1 MKPTRGSSEW
11 FKGAFILTIGALI
24 TKILSAVY
32 RVPFQ
37 NIVGDIGFYIY
48 QQVYPFFGI
57 ALVLSTYGFP
67 VIISKHFSELR
78 AKDQAEKAMRFLLL
92 SFIVLSAFGV
102 LSFLLLYYG
111 STWLALQM
119 DDPNLSILFR
129 VISVVFLIFPIISII
144 RGYFQGMGNMI
155 PTAISQVGEQLFR
168 VVTILTLA
176 IVLIKKDYS
185 LYIVG
190 GGAAFGSITGGLVA
204 IFILVLF
211 FLKEIKKFDW
221 STIWTNQL
229 FLDLG
234 RVVKTLFLHGFA
246 VCISSMIFIFMQIG
260 DSLNML
266 SLLVEKGIGLEAAK
280 ELKGTYD
287 RGQPLIQLG
296 TIVATSMSLS
306 LVPLIS
312 SERIK
317 ANKSVLRDKIRF
329 ALQTSFVIGAG
340 ASVGLL
346 AIIQS
351 TNEMLYENQK
361 GSSILA
367 LLTLVILIS
376 SLTLTV
382 VSILQGLEVLF
393 FPAWII
399 LLSFALK
406 YGLNVSLIPRLGA
419 YGAALATI
427 ISLAIGF
434 SLLWWKLK
442 KIISGPI
449 LPRVFLVKII
459 IASLSM
465 FGAIKIYIFS
475 SQFLFIFIES
485 HRLIAT
491 LQSLGSVAI
500 GGMIYL
506 VMILRT
512 NVFHF
517 EDITLLPFGS
527 KLMFLLPNKKK
538 E

>member
-1 MKPTRGSSEW
+1 MKPTRGSNAW

-67 VIISKHFSELR
+67 VIISKHFSEL
-78 AKDQAEKAMRFLLL
+78 KTKNQAEKAMQFLLL
-92 SFIVLSAFGV
+92 SFIVLSAFGII
-102 LSFLLLYYG
+102 SFLLLYYG

-119 DDPNLSILFR
+119 DDPDLSILFK

-155 PTAISQVGEQLFR
+155 PTAISQVGEQFFR

-176 IVLIKKDYS
+176 IILIKKDYS

-211 FLKEIKKFDW
+211 FIKEIKKLDW

-229 FLDLG
+229 FLDFG
-234 RVVKTLFLHGFA
+234 RVVKILILQGFA
-246 VCISSMIFIFMQIG
+246 VCISSMIFIFMQLG

-266 SLLVEKGIGLEAAK
+266 SLLVEKGIRIEAAK
-280 ELKGTYD
+280 ELKGIYD

-317 ANKSVLRDKIRF
+317 ANESVLRDKIRF
-329 ALQTSFVIGAG
+329 ALQTSLVIGVA
-340 ASVGLL
+340 ASVGLF

-351 TNEMLYENQK
+351 TNEMLYENQN

-367 LLTLVILIS
+367 LLTPVILIS
-376 SLTLTV
+376 SITLTV
-382 VSILQGLEVLF
+382 VSILQGLEVMF

-399 LLSFALK
+399 LISFALK
-406 YGLNVSLIPRLGA
+406 YGLNFSLIPSLGA
-419 YGAALATI
+419 HGAALATI

-434 SLLWWKLK
+434 SLLWWKFK
-442 KIISGPI
+442 KLIRGPI
-449 LPRVFLVKII
+449 LRGMFLIKIV

-465 FGAIKIYIFS
+465 FISIKI
-475 SQFLFIFIES
+475 FLFASQLLFLFIES

-491 LQSLGSVAI
+491 IQSLSSVVI
-500 GGMIYL
+500 GGIIYL
-506 VMILRT
+506 VIIIRT
-512 NVFHF
+512 NVFRF

-527 KLMFLLPNKKK
+527 KIIYLLPKKKK